1 MRLSDTGRK
10 CDLGS
15 PVREICTPGSE
26 WGDGHKAPCRLGE
39 ATVSKGTALARLRKG
54 YRSEACPYQ
63 PSARLSATFHNY
75 GDVL

>member
-1 MRLSDTGRK
+1 MRLSESDRK

-39 ATVSKGTALARLRKG
+39 ATVSKGTAPARLRKG
-54 YRSEACPYQ
+54 YRSEASPYQ
-63 PSARLSATFHNY
+63 PYTPVQIGFN
-75 GDVL
+75 